1 MMRQQASQN
10 NELGSITAEFA
21 LTLPAIALV
30 LSITLGA
37 TSLQLQ
43 RLELIS
49 LAASA
54 SRALA
59 RGEKVEFVETLKSQ
73 FGSGFDITSDVSEDL
88 ICAKA
93 SKTATL
99 GSLPG
104 FSFVLAER
112 ECSRKSGL

>member
-1 MMRQQASQN
+1 MMRQQASHN

-49 LAASA
+49 LAAST

-59 RGEKVEFVETLKSQ
+59 RGETVDLVETLKNQ
-73 FGSGFDITSDVSEDL
+73 FGSGFDVTSEVSEDL
-88 ICAKA
+88 ICATA
-93 SKTATL
+93 STTATL

-104 FSFVLAER
+104 FSFDLAET

>member
-1 MMRQQASQN
+1 MRQRASQN
-10 NELGSITAEFA
+10 NDVGSITAEFA

-37 TSLQLQ
+37 SSLQLQ

-59 RGEKVEFVETLKSQ
+59 RGETVQFVETLKKQ
-73 FGSGFDITSDVSEDL
+73 FGSGFEVSSEVSEDL

-93 SKTATL
+93 SKTASL
-99 GSLPG
+99 GSVPG
-104 FSFVLAER
+104 FNFDLAET

>member
-1 MMRQQASQN
+1 MRQQANQN
-10 NELGSITAEFA
+10 NDVGSITAEFA
-21 LTLPAIALV
+21 LTLPSIALV

-37 TSLQLQ
+37 SSLQLQ
-43 RLELIS
+43 RFELIS

-59 RGEKVEFVETLKSQ
+59 RGETVDLVEMLKKQ
-73 FGSGFDITSDVSEDL
+73 FGSGVEVTSEVTEDL
-88 ICAKA
+88 ICVKA

-99 GSLPG
+99 GSLQG
-104 FSFVLAER
+104 FNFDLAET